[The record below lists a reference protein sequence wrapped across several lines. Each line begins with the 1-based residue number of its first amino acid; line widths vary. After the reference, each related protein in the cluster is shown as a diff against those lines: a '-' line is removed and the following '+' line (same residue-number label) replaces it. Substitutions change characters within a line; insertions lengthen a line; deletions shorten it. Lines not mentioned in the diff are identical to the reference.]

1 MRAIT
6 ATLPFPDRQQRQP
19 PHLEAFLLVCDQHEA
34 KQRLEFL
41 LLQGRVLLGD
51 LLNSERAASAD
62 PSRTRHTTSPTSAAT
77 TRPAAAASEER
88 PRPIQS
94 SQHQVERH
102 LAKLRKLRWRFW
114 HVHMRLSSHRAKQAM
129 QPGQEAKHDAVA
141 CMAIDLGAHERLL
154 DNIIR
159 HLRDYV
165 HCPDPTMLPALNDL
179 YSVEDIKVE
188 AGNPV

>member
-51 LLNSERAASAD
+51 LLNIERAASAD
-62 PSRTRHTTSPTSAAT
+62 PSSTSAAP
-77 TRPAAAASEER
+77 TRPAAAAASGSEER
-88 PRPIQS
+88 PPAQS
-94 SQHQVERH
+94 PQHQVERVERH

-114 HVHMRLSSHRAKQAM
+114 HVHMRLSS
-129 QPGQEAKHDAVA
+129 
-141 CMAIDLGAHERLL
+141 
-154 DNIIR
+154 
-159 HLRDYV
+159 
-165 HCPDPTMLPALNDL
+165 
-179 YSVEDIKVE
+179 
-188 AGNPV
+188 